1 MKRKIAPALCTL
13 EISLPDCDRFAFT
26 EKLISGETI
35 IPWTNREL
43 LIDAPFFYSH
53 ETDVENA
60 LTERF
65 PPEWRKR
72 KYAAACREAELLS
85 EELPDEEFDA
95 SAIFKRMVRREL
107 RQVRVSANLE
117 IAHCWVNLLK
127 RCPQYA
133 DRCPWRFFQY
143 DLIWQTLRDEELLRA
158 INCTPLQ
165 LAEKMDLNA
174 MSAGDWDEVLRIVP
188 ELAVRRPS
196 NL

>member
-1 MKRKIAPALCTL
+1 MKHRSTTITL
-13 EISLPDCDRFAFT
+13 EISIPDWNREAFT
-26 EKLISGETI
+26 DMLVAGENI
-35 IPWTNREL
+35 VPWTNRAL
-43 LIDAPFFYSH
+43 LIDEPFFYSH

-65 PPEWRKR
+65 TPEWRKR
-72 KYAAACREAELLS
+72 KYAYACREAELLS

-107 RQVRVSANLE
+107 RQVRVSANIE
-117 IAHCWVNLLK
+117 IARCWVNLLK
-127 RCPQYA
+127 RRPQYA

-174 MSAGDWDEVLRIVP
+174 MSAGDWNEVLKIVP
-188 ELAVRRPS
+188 ELAARRPS